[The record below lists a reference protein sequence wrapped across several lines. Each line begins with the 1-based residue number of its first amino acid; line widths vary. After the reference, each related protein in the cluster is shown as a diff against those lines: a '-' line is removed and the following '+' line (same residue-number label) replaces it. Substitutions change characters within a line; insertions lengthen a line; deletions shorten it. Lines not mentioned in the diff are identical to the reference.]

1 MLLYNLINCMFLMSF
16 AAPTTATD
24 TSELEVD
31 RHPVSVLNEYGQKN
45 ELKVRLEYSMSVFG
59 LCVGVPLFVLHVCVC
74 VCVCVC
80 VHAFGLCVCHCCFV
94 VCACTDYCMFVCL
107 RVCGMLCCVLHV
119 HVSLYIY
126 VCVCVKLL
134 TTGPYSQNQHCHH

>member
-1 MLLYNLINCMFLMSF
+1 MFLMSF

-59 LCVGVPLFVLHVCVC
+59 LCVGVPLFVLHVM
-74 VCVCVC
+74 
-80 VHAFGLCVCHCCFV
+80 
-94 VCACTDYCMFVCL
+94 Y
-107 RVCGMLCCVLHV
+107 VCGSGCDCV
-119 HVSLYIY
+119 
-126 VCVCVKLL
+126 
-134 TTGPYSQNQHCHH
+134 